1 MLNFVHS
8 GYGFP
13 VINFFASESHLD
25 VIDFR
30 ILFAKKKNLLRR
42 QFDVKE
48 KTRYITRLF
57 S

>member
-1 MLNFVHS
+1 MLNFIHS

-48 KTRYITRLF
+48 KTRYVTRLF